1 MGVQKACAV
10 YLLFVRFAEV
20 KGFEVLGV
28 ESVWVDAAG
37 VANAGAMGI
46 EPEGVHS
53 SAMGLSLVVA
63 DPIGVGLVCASLW
76 VVLWGCGTELVM
88 CVGCSRVKCG

>member
-1 MGVQKACAV
+1 MQKACAI
-10 YLLFVRFAEV
+10 YLLFVRLAEV
-20 KGFEVLGV
+20 GEFGTLGA
-28 ESVWVDAAG
+28 ESVWGDAAG
-37 VANAGAMGI
+37 VANAGAIGI

-53 SAMGLSLVVA
+53 SAMGLSLVGA

-76 VVLWGCGTELVM
+76 VVLWGCGAEQVM